1 MRPFLLGTTTL
12 ANFAGTYT
20 LNNQLIGNFKA
31 GEIVLGRIVDQAIE
45 VDDGLGEL
53 QIGFDGTVEVGSGV
67 IDNFGTLQIGFDGF
81 VNEIFVNDNLGEL
94 QLGFDGSAV
103 FSSFVVD
110 NLGTL
115 QIGFDGTV
123 FDPLDITD
131 DLGELAIGFDGTA
144 TTAGQYYRNAIIE
157 FNDTVYLSGDDAIEI
172 SFTPTAIKLI
182 EE

>member
-45 VDDGLGEL
+45 ITDDLGQL

-67 IDNFGTLQIGFDGF
+67 IDNFGTLQVSFDGF
-81 VNEIFVNDNLGEL
+81 INEIFVNDDLGDL
-94 QLGFDGSAV
+94 QIGFDGSAV
-103 FSSFVVD
+103 FSSFAVD

-131 DLGELAIGFDGTA
+131 DLGELAIGFDGSA
-144 TTAGQYYRNAIIE
+144 TTAGEYYRNAIIQ

-172 SFTPTAIKLI
+172 SFTPTVIKLI